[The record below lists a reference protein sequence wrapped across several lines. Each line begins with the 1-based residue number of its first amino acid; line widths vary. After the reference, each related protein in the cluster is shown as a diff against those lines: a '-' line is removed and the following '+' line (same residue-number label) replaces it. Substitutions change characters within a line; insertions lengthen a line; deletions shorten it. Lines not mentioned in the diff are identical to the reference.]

1 MKAIKR
7 DMRIF
12 FPDTLE
18 LEKACSYVDNL
29 LVLTFVEV
37 PTQGPYNV
45 DLLSLT
51 GM

>member
-12 FPDTLE
+12 FPDALE

-29 LVLTFVEV
+29 VLTFVEV
-37 PTQGPYNV
+37 PRVHKIWIYFH
-45 DLLSLT
+45 
-51 GM
+51 

>member
-18 LEKACSYVDNL
+18 LEKACSYVNN
-29 LVLTFVEV
+29 LVLVFVEV
-37 PTQGPYNV
+37 PRSGMGIGRAGQGEA
-45 DLLSLT
+45 S
-51 GM
+51 